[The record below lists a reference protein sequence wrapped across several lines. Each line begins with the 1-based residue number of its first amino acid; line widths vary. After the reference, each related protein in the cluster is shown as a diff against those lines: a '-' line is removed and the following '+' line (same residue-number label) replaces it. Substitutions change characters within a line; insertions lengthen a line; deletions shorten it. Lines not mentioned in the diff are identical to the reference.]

1 MTAPESRPQAVPT
14 KSSDPGLQSCHRVRH
29 WLACGALLL
38 SIAPSAFAWGD
49 GGHRIVAKIA
59 DHYLTSSTRAAVNA
73 MLANDSTGLTA
84 TDMASA
90 ASWADRYRNK
100 HPETANWHFVD
111 TEISDG
117 DIDAACFGHPP
128 LPLNTPASAG
138 PATACVV
145 DKVDQFTKELAAP
158 QTTDAER
165 LLALQFLLHFVGD
178 LHQPLHASDSS
189 DRGGNDKLVSAPG
202 IAPGKLHS
210 YWDTAFVKRLG
221 SDTNTVASQLIGNIT
236 CDQAAIW
243 QTRTP
248 RDWSLE
254 AFDIAKQDV
263 YGKLPAPNSSGTYA
277 LSDDYVSTAQQDVAL
292 QLSRAGVRLAMVL
305 NGANLKMLGATS
317 PPGSTNPPGS
327 TSPPGDGVLVWVN
340 TKTGVYHCPGSAYYG
355 NTQQGV
361 YMYEDQAKA
370 GGYRPA
376 GGKTCS
382 A

>member
-1 MTAPESRPQAVPT
+1 MTAPESRLHAVPT
-14 KSSDPGLQSCHRVRH
+14 KPFNLPTQSRHRVRH

-38 SIAPSAFAWGD
+38 AIAPSAFAWGD

-73 MLANDSTGLTA
+73 MLAKDNTGLTA
-84 TDMASA
+84 TDLASEA
-90 ASWADRYRNK
+90 IWADRYRNK

-128 LPLNTPASAG
+128 LPLNTPASTG
-138 PATACVV
+138 PAIACVV
-145 DKVDQFTKELAAP
+145 DKVDQFAKELAAP

-189 DRGGNDKLVSAPG
+189 DRGGNDKMVSAPG

-210 YWDTAFVKRLG
+210 YWDTAFVKQLG
-221 SDTNTVASQLIGNIT
+221 SDTNTVASQLIDNLTSGQVAT
-236 CDQAAIW
+236 W
-243 QTRTP
+243 QTQTP

-254 AFDIAKQDV
+254 AFDIAKRDV

-277 LSDDYVSTAQQDVAL
+277 LSSDYVSTAQQDVAL

-305 NGANLKMLGATS
+305 NGADLQM
-317 PPGSTNPPGS
+317 PGS

-340 TKTGVYHCPGSAYYG
+340 TKSGVYHCPGSPYYG
-355 NTQQGV
+355 NTKHGV

-370 GGYRPA
+370 GSYRPA